1 MQAITRQK
9 RSEAGFTLVEL
20 LVGMLLSVI
29 VLGGAYSVY
38 RVQAREFKVQDN
50 RLEAQQYAQA
60 VTDLMVREIR
70 NAGYLPVGG
79 ATCSNA
85 ILLADVQTLQFRYD
99 ANASGTCTTAG
110 TDANEDIT
118 YSFDTATSGCA
129 ENLGNIMRTDTNTS
143 ATPQPLTDCNVPIGT
158 ANFSFA
164 YYDKDSNLLATP
176 VAPADR
182 PNIKRV
188 KVTVTVKSK
197 NPDPVF
203 GGQLTTTM
211 TSNAELRNNGLAS

>member
-1 MQAITRQK
+1 MQAITKLK

-20 LVGMLLSVI
+20 LVGMLLSVVI
-29 VLGGAYSVY
+29 MGGAYSVY

-50 RLEAQQYAQA
+50 RLEAQEYAQV

-70 NAGYLPVGG
+70 NAGYDPKKVGCAG
-79 ATCSNA
+79 VVQATDQ
-85 ILLADVQTLQFRYD
+85 IFQFKYD
-99 ANASGTCTTAG
+99 ADASSACTE
-110 TDANEDIT
+110 ANENIT

-129 ENLGNIMRTDTNTS
+129 AGLGNIMRTDTNTS
-143 ATPQPLTDCNVPIGT
+143 ATPQPLTDCNVPTGT
-158 ANFSFA
+158 TNFSFA
-164 YYDKDSNLLATP
+164 YYDKDSNLFATP

-197 NPDPVF
+197 NTDPVF

-211 TSNAELRNNGLAS
+211 TSNAELRNYGL

>member
-1 MQAITRQK
+1 
-9 RSEAGFTLVEL
+9 
-20 LVGMLLSVI
+20 MLLSVI

-70 NAGYLPVGG
+70 NAGSFPAG
-79 ATCSNA
+79 ACTTSPANTA
-85 ILLADVQTLQFRYD
+85 GIITANDQTFRFVYD
-99 ANASGTCTTAG
+99 ADALNGCAA
-110 TDANEDIT
+110 ANENIT

-143 ATPQPLTDCNVPIGT
+143 ATPQPLTDCNVPTGT
-158 ANFSFA
+158 TNFSFA
-164 YYDKDSNLLATP
+164 YYDKDSNLFATP
-176 VAPADR
+176 VASANLA
-182 PNIKRV
+182 NIKRV

-197 NPDPVF
+197 NADPVF

-211 TSNAELRNNGLAS
+211 TSNAELRNGGLAS